1 MDKCCVIIVFGDR
14 MDTKLFSI
22 NPKEMDKEA
31 LCKAGQIIKQGG
43 LVAFPT
49 ETVYGLGGDALNKE
63 SSKKIYAA
71 KGRPS
76 DNPLIVHICCMED
89 LQAIVK
95 NIPKEAK
102 ALAEVFW
109 PGPLTMIFEKSDKVP
124 METTGGLST
133 VAVRM
138 PYDPIALSF
147 IKESGGYVAA
157 PSANIS
163 GKPSPTLAKYVM
175 EDMAGRI
182 DAVIDGGEALI
193 GLESTIVDLTG
204 EVPMILRPG
213 YISKELLLEVLDNV
227 DEDLTMMHGD
237 ESGQPKAPG
246 MKYRHYAPKGALTII
261 SGSGD
266 GVVERINELTKDAMK
281 MGKKTGVIA
290 TTENVSFYKADVVK
304 NAGNQGDEEAIA
316 KALYRILRE
325 FDDEGVEV
333 IYSEAF
339 EVSGIGQAI
348 MNRLLKAAGHHIEY
362 I

>member
-1 MDKCCVIIVFGDR
+1 MIFGDK

-22 NPKEMDKEA
+22 NLREMDKEA
-31 LCKAGQIIKQGG
+31 LGEAGQIIKQGG

-76 DNPLIVHICCMED
+76 DNPLIVHICCIED
-89 LQAIVK
+89 LDAIVK
-95 NIPKEAK
+95 YIPEEAK
-102 ALAEVFW
+102 KLAAAFW

-138 PYDPIALSF
+138 PKDPIALSF
-147 IKESGGYVAA
+147 IRESGGYVAA

-182 DAVIDGGEALI
+182 DAVIDGGEAVI

-213 YISKELLLEVLDNV
+213 YITKEMLLEVLGQV
-227 DEDLTMMHGD
+227 DEDRTMMHGD
-237 ESGQPKAPG
+237 VKEKPKAPG
-246 MKYRHYAPKGALTII
+246 MKYRHYAPKGSLTIV
-261 SGSGD
+261 SGEGKR
-266 GVVERINELTKDAMK
+266 VVEYINDLTRNAMEQ
-281 MGKKTGVIA
+281 GKKTGVIA
-290 TTENVSFYKADVVK
+290 TSGNVSFYKADIIK
-304 NAGNQGDEEAIA
+304 NAGERENEATIA
-316 KALYRILRE
+316 KELYRILRE
-325 FDDEGVEV
+325 FDDEEVEV

-339 EVSGIGQAI
+339 DESGIGQAI

>member
-1 MDKCCVIIVFGDR
+1 MDKCCAIIVFGDR

-22 NPKEMDKEA
+22 NPKEMDKNA
-31 LCKAGQIIKQGG
+31 LREAGQIIKQGG

-76 DNPLIVHICCMED
+76 DNPLIVHICCMDD
-89 LQAIVK
+89 LAAIVK
-95 NIPKEAK
+95 NIPREAE

-138 PYDPIALSF
+138 PYDPIALAF
-147 IKESGGYVAA
+147 IRESGGYVAA

-163 GKPSPTLAKYVM
+163 GKPSPTVAKYVM
-175 EDMAGRI
+175 EDMSGRI

-213 YISKELLLEVLDNV
+213 YISKELLLEVLEKV
-227 DEDLTMMHGD
+227 DEDKTMMHGD
-237 ESGQPKAPG
+237 EAGKPKAPG
-246 MKYRHYAPKGALTII
+246 MKYRHYAPKGTLTII
-261 SGSGD
+261 SGAGD
-266 GVVERINELTKDAMK
+266 DVVERINELTCNAMEQ
-281 MGKKTGVIA
+281 GKKTGIIA
-290 TTENVSFYKADVVK
+290 TAENVSLYKADVVK
-304 NAGNQGDEEAIA
+304 NAGNRGDEEAIA